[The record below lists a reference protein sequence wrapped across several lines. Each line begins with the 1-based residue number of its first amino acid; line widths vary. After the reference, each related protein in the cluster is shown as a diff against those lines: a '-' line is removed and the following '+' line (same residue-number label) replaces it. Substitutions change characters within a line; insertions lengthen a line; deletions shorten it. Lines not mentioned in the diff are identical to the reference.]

1 MKGGDFFG
9 SDDEEEEQNNHIPIY
24 ERDTG
29 LKASNTH
36 TIAHPSLT
44 ILI

>member
-36 TIAHPSLT
+36 HYRPLSLT